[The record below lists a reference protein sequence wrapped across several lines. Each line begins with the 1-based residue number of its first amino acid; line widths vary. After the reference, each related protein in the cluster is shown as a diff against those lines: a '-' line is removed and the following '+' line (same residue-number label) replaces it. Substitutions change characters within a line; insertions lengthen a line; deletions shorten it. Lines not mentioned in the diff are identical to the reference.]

1 VGNLIMCNCQNS
13 IDIIRLRCKAAK
25 LSTNLDY
32 ALYQNKLGNY
42 AFIELKLAYEL
53 ELKILEII

>member
-1 VGNLIMCNCQNS
+1 MCNCQNS